1 MYRGDTR
8 DPGMAGEYKYFAF
21 ISYSHADE
29 RWSRWLHRALETYRI
44 PRHLVGRAT
53 DYGPVPARLSPVF
66 RDRDELTGAAD
77 LGSTV
82 TAALAASRHLVVICS
97 PASAGSRWVDEEVRT
112 FKRMGRARRIL
123 TLVVDGEPNAS
134 GKPGHEARECF
145 APSLRF
151 ELDAD
156 GSLSD
161 RRTEPVAADLRP
173 GKDGRTN
180 AKLKLVAGLLGIGFD
195 ELKQREH
202 RRQQRRLLL
211 VTAAALAGV
220 LVTGAL
226 AITAWLARQDAVR
239 NRDRAEDLIG
249 FMLGDFR
256 QQLEP
261 LGKLELLKGVG
272 DKAMAYFSS
281 LDERDITNESLLR
294 RAEALR
300 QIGDVRLALG
310 EFEPALAAFQESLNL
325 SRELSSRSPDNQ
337 DWLFALGNAW
347 FWVGYTHWQKGDLA
361 AAVAPMNEYFQAAVR
376 LTQLAPGNAK
386 WQLEQGYAFANL
398 GSLAAARGEDDAAI
412 GYFEGAN
419 AVVERLIADA
429 PADVG
434 LLLTRIENYSWLAS
448 IHQGRGALRDAKALH
463 GKALQLTTQLLASRP
478 DDRRV
483 QREEVLRQVFYGRIL
498 LQTGDLDEAEQ
509 VSRKALDRARALAAL
524 DPENARWQ
532 WQLAS
537 VMEQASRVLRARG
550 RYTEALSM
558 AEAGLEV
565 TTALAAKAG
574 DMDIGQLTQ
583 LQLLAGKA
591 ACLLEA
597 GRLDESESALAPLL
611 ARTRVPDEDSVNAVH
626 YEIVLATG
634 RLLAGRIEAARGHSD
649 RAMQAWTAG
658 LDLLSPRAGDPGH
671 RAVRAMLLHDL
682 GRTEQAGQLA
692 AELSQLG
699 YADPGFE
706 RQMRAPAPTG

>member
-1 MYRGDTR
+1 
-8 DPGMAGEYKYFAF
+8 MAGEYKYFAF

-29 RWSRWLHRALETYRI
+29 RWSRWLHRALETYRV

-53 DYGPVPARLSPVF
+53 DYGPVPDRLAPVF

-82 TAALAASRHLVVICS
+82 TAALDASRHLIVICS
-97 PASAGSRWVDEEVRT
+97 PAAARSRWVDEEVRA
-112 FKRMGRARRIL
+112 FKRMGRGQWIL

-134 GKPGHEARECF
+134 GKPGQEARECF

-156 GSLSD
+156 GGLSD

-180 AKLKLVAGLLGIGFD
+180 AKLKLIAGLLGVGFD

-202 RRQQRRLLL
+202 RRQQKRLLL
-211 VTAAALAGV
+211 VTAASLVGV
-220 LVTGAL
+220 LVAGAL
-226 AITAWLARQDAVR
+226 AVTAWLARQDAVR

-281 LDERDITNESLLR
+281 LEKRDITNESLLR

-325 SRELSSRSPDNQ
+325 SRELSNRSPDNQ

-376 LTQLAPGNAK
+376 LVQLMPGNAK
-386 WQLEQGYAFANL
+386 WQLEQGYALANL
-398 GSLAAARGEDDAAI
+398 GSLAAARGESDAAI
-412 GYFEGAN
+412 GYFESAN
-419 AVVERLIADA
+419 AVVEKLIVETPADA
-429 PADVG
+429 G

-448 IHQGRGALRDAKALH
+448 IHQGLGDLRVAKDLH
-463 GKALQLTTQLLASRP
+463 ARALQLTTELLASSP

-483 QREEVLRQVFYGRIL
+483 HREEVLRRVFYGRVL
-498 LQTGDLDEAEQ
+498 LQTGEIEEAEL
-509 VSRKALDRARALAAL
+509 VSREALRGARALAAL

-537 VMEQASRVLRARG
+537 VMELESRVLRAG
-550 RYTEALSM
+550 RHCTEAVSM
-558 AEAGLEV
+558 AEAGLAV
-565 TTALAAKAG
+565 TAALAERVS
-574 DMDIGQLTQ
+574 DMDIGHLTQ
-583 LQLLAGKA
+583 MQLVSGKA
-591 ACLLEA
+591 ACLLDD
-597 GRLDESESALAPLL
+597 GRLDESELALAPLL
-611 ARTRVPDEDSVNAVH
+611 ERTRVPDEKSVNAVH
-626 YEIVLATG
+626 YEVVLAMS
-634 RLLAGRIEAARGHSD
+634 RLLAGQIEAARGHTD
-649 RAMQAWTAG
+649 QAGQAWTAG
-658 LDLLSPRAGDPGH
+658 LALLAPGQTDPGH
-671 RAVRAMLLHDL
+671 RAVRAMLLQAL
-682 GRTEQAGQLA
+682 GRTEDARQLA
-692 AELSQLG
+692 AELAELG
-699 YADPGFE
+699 YAEPDFTRRLAAPDPS
-706 RQMRAPAPTG
+706 T